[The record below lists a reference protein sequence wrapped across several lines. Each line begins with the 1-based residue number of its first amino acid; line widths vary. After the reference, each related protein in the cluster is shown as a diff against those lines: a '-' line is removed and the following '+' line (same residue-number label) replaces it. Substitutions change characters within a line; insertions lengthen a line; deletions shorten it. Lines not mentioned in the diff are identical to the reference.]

1 MIHFKHSTGIQ
12 LNSRLYNGTST
23 VVSFPRD
30 SVKGS
35 NITGKYYNLTC
46 STEKV
51 SIIKTAYISGDS
63 PDVEL
68 LVFQPLEVESYECC
82 LDVLGRRFYTNI
94 TASKYIQDRNDCDT
108 TAEDKTCSGAVGGL
122 TALVVLL
129 VVSLVLTTGGLII
142 YLLLKNRIRYVLLR

>member
-1 MIHFKHSTGIQ
+1 MVHFKHSTGIQ

-30 SVKGS
+30 SVNS
-35 NITGKYYNLTC
+35 NITGKPYTLTC

-51 SIIKTAYISGDS
+51 SIIKTANISGDS

-129 VVSLVLTTGGLII
+129 VVSLVLTTGGLT